1 VFFAASGRCLMGP
14 QPQVHQVTEH
24 GHSSHPVRCTLRF
37 QVGITAGSRHAS
49 GADVTDVSPAR
60 TQLETGKR
68 KWAQEMCIASLLDP
82 WDVTHQALPSTMPAT
97 QDCTS

>member
-37 QVGITAGSRHAS
+37 QVGITAGSRH
-49 GADVTDVSPAR
+49 GVGCWR
-60 TQLETGKR
+60 HGTQLETGKR